1 MIQIE
6 GNRCSTSLHEFEQEC
21 LVYIEEEQN
30 KPNPDNALISLL
42 CDAVRLKR
50 EHTELFRKTVF
61 LAVDKMVLVGEKK

>member
-1 MIQIE
+1 MIQID
-6 GNRCSTSLHEFEQEC
+6 GDRCLTSLHEFERAC
-21 LVYIEEEQN
+21 LTHLEEEQS
-30 KPNPDNALISLL
+30 KPNPDNALIALL